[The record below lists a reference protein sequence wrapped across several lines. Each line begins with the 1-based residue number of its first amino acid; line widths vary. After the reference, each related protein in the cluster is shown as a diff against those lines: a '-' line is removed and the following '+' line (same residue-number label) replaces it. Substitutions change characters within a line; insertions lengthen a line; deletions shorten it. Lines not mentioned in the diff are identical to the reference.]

1 MPTTAVQPEY
11 RTPERIRADEEI
23 AASFER
29 NVVVDCVTGRTIH
42 AAEDER
48 RRLAE
53 SLVLESNNAIAPG
66 GMDVPFL
73 WDGTA
78 FRITRACYR
87 DGAAEV
93 EVSPL
98 NPALELE
105 LRRRIEKA
113 PHHVLTFYQGYGF
126 VCFAEDHARY
136 QDFQPRNG

>member
-1 MPTTAVQPEY
+1 MSTTTMQPEY

-29 NVVVDCVTGRTIH
+29 NLVIDSVTGRTIH
-42 AAEDER
+42 AAADER

-53 SLVLESNNAIAPG
+53 ATGGNNAIAAG

-73 WDGTA
+73 WDGKA

-87 DGAAEV
+87 NGAAEV
-93 EVSPL
+93 EVSPSS
-98 NPALELE
+98 PALELE

-113 PHHVLTFYQGYGF
+113 PHHVLTFYQGHGF